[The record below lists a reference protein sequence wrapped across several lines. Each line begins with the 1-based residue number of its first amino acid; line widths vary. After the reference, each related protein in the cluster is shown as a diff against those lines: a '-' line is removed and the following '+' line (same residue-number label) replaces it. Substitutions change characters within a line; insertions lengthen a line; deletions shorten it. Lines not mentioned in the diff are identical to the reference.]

1 VLKDIIFLKCNMSNI
16 GIALCSIIALQLS
29 KHVNLP
35 FQFATILLVI
45 FVGTVLA
52 ACLAFFYRGAIDEKM
67 TEGLHYGLDHYTD
80 NYDIQGEVDTMQQK
94 MSCCGVESYEDWEN
108 TTWYRE
114 HEETNKTTLY
124 PESCCEGGVCDYP
137 MVPGN
142 DSALFNQVSGQV

>member
-1 VLKDIIFLKCNMSNI
+1 MSNI
-16 GIALCSIIALQLS
+16 GLALCSIIALQLS
-29 KHVNLP
+29 KPVNLP

-80 NYDIQGEVDTMQQK
+80 NYDIQEEVDTMQQR

-114 HEETNKTTLY
+114 HEQTNKTTLY

-137 MVPGN
+137 MVPGGN